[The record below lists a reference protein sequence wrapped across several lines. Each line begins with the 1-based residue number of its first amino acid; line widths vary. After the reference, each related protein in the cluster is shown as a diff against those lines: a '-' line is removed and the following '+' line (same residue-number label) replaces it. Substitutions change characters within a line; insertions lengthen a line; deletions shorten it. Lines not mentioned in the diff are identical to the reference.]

1 MNLDTVFQKR
11 GEVIVRCIAGEI
23 LLIPIRNQLADMQ
36 KIFSM
41 NSTAEFI
48 WNQLDGKQNLS
59 SIKDRVMLNFAVGE
73 EIAVSDIKEYI
84 CQLRDAN
91 IIEEV

>member
-1 MNLDTVFQKR
+1 MNLDTVFQKK
-11 GEVIVRCIAGEI
+11 GEVILRRIAGET
-23 LLIPIRNQLADMQ
+23 LLIPIRNQLAEMQ

-41 NSTAEFI
+41 NSIAEFI

-59 SIKDRVMLNFAVGE
+59 HIRDRVLLNFAVSE
-73 EIAVSDIKEYI
+73 ETAASDIKEYI
-84 CQLRDAN
+84 CQLREAN